1 MIDLRYPIGRF
12 QRPEA
17 VSESDRQ
24 QAVEAIAVLPAQM
37 RAAVSGWNAEQLD
50 TSYRPE
56 GWTVR
61 QVLHHVPESHMN
73 SYIRF
78 KLALTEDEP
87 LIKPYDE
94 DAWARLPDA
103 TTAPV
108 DLSLNLLDTLHQR
121 WVLLLRSMSAE
132 QWSRTF
138 RHPEIG
144 LVRLDVNAML
154 YAWHGKHHLAHVTGL
169 RDRMCVVATT
179 LSATLHSRRDERRVC
194 ME

>member
-12 QRPEA
+12 QRPEV

-24 QAVEAIAVLPAQM
+24 NAVESIAGLPAQM
-37 RAAVSGWNAEQLD
+37 RAAVSGWKTDQLD
-50 TSYRPE
+50 TPYRPD

-61 QVLHHVPESHMN
+61 QLLHHVPESHMN

-108 DLSLNLLDTLHQR
+108 DLSLDLLDTLHQR
-121 WVLLLRSMSAE
+121 WVLLLRSMTAE
-132 QWSRTF
+132 QWNRTF
-138 RHPEIG
+138 RHPEVG
-144 LVRLDVNAML
+144 VVRLDVNALL
-154 YAWHGKHHLAHVTGL
+154 YSWHGKHHLAHIKSL
-169 RDRMCVVATT
+169 RDRKGW
-179 LSATLHSRRDERRVC
+179 
-194 ME
+194 